1 MLPYARGRKEDVSD
15 THFIFVVTSW
25 RYGLNPFVRVGLCLS
40 AISCAWPVLAVD
52 DDGETMVVTASSVE
66 QNLKDAPASISVITQ
81 EDLQRK
87 PVQNLKD
94 VLKEVPGVQLTN
106 EGDNRKGVSIRGLD
120 SSYTLILVDGKRVNS
135 RNAVFRHNDFDLNWI
150 PVDSIERI
158 EVVRGPMSSL
168 YGSDA
173 LGGVVNI
180 ITKKIGQKWS
190 GTVTVDTTVQ
200 EHRDRGDTY
209 NGQFFTSGPLIDGV
223 LGMKAYGSLAK
234 REKDD
239 PQNSTTT
246 DTGETPRIEGFS
258 SRDGNV
264 EFAWTPNQNH
274 DFTAGYGFDRQDRD
288 SDSLDKNRLERQN
301 YSVSHNGRWDYGTSE
316 LKYYGEKVEN
326 KNPGNSSPIT
336 SESNTV
342 DGKYTLPLTAIN
354 QFLTVGGEWR
364 HDKLSDAVNLT
375 GGTSSK
381 TSASQYALFVEDE
394 WRIFEPLALTTG
406 VRMDDHE
413 TYGEHWSPRAY
424 LVYNATDT
432 VTVKGGWATAF
443 KAPSLLQLSPDW
455 TSNSCRGACKIV
467 GSPDLKPE
475 TSESWELGLY
485 YMGEEGWLEG
495 VESSV
500 TVFRNDVKDRIS
512 ISRTSDVNAAPGYQN
527 FVGFET
533 GANGRRIP
541 VFSYYNVNKARIQ
554 GVETELKIP
563 FNDEWKLSINY
574 TYNDGRDVS
583 NGENKPLSDLP
594 FHTANGTLDWKPLA
608 LEDWSF
614 YVSGHYTGQKRADSA
629 TAKTPGGYTIW
640 NTGAA
645 WQVTKDVKLRAG
657 VLNLGDKDLSRD
669 DYSYNEDGRRYFMA
683 VDYRF

>member
-1 MLPYARGRKEDVSD
+1 M
-15 THFIFVVTSW
+15 
-25 RYGLNPFVRVGLCLS
+25 
-40 AISCAWPVLAVD
+40 
-52 DDGETMVVTASSVE
+52 
-66 QNLKDAPASISVITQ
+66 
-81 EDLQRK
+81 
-87 PVQNLKD
+87 
-94 VLKEVPGVQLTN
+94 
-106 EGDNRKGVSIRGLD
+106 
-120 SSYTLILVDGKRVNS
+120 
-135 RNAVFRHNDFDLNWI
+135 
-150 PVDSIERI
+150 
-158 EVVRGPMSSL
+158 
-168 YGSDA
+168 
-173 LGGVVNI
+173 
-180 ITKKIGQKWS
+180 
-190 GTVTVDTTVQ
+190 
-200 EHRDRGDTY
+200 
-209 NGQFFTSGPLIDGV
+209 
-223 LGMKAYGSLAK
+223 
-234 REKDD
+234 
-239 PQNSTTT
+239 
-246 DTGETPRIEGFS
+246 
-258 SRDGNV
+258 
-264 EFAWTPNQNH
+264 
-274 DFTAGYGFDRQDRD
+274 
-288 SDSLDKNRLERQN
+288 
-301 YSVSHNGRWDYGTSE
+301 
-316 LKYYGEKVEN
+316 
-326 KNPGNSSPIT
+326 
-336 SESNTV
+336 
-342 DGKYTLPLTAIN
+342 
-354 QFLTVGGEWR
+354 
-364 HDKLSDAVNLT
+364 
-375 GGTSSK
+375 
-381 TSASQYALFVEDE
+381 EDE

-563 FNDEWKLSINY
+563 FNDEWKLSLNY

-614 YVSGHYTGQKRADSA
+614 YVSGHYTGQKRADNA

>member
-1 MLPYARGRKEDVSD
+1 MMMAKRWLSLHLPWNK
-15 THFIFVVTSW
+15 I
-25 RYGLNPFVRVGLCLS
+25 LN
-40 AISCAWPVLAVD
+40 
-52 DDGETMVVTASSVE
+52 
-66 QNLKDAPASISVITQ
+66 ASISVITQ

-190 GTVTVDTTVQ
+190 GTVTVDTTIQ

>member
-1 MLPYARGRKEDVSD
+1 
-15 THFIFVVTSW
+15 
-25 RYGLNPFVRVGLCLS
+25 
-40 AISCAWPVLAVD
+40 
-52 DDGETMVVTASSVE
+52 MVVTASSVE

-94 VLKEVPGVQLTN
+94 VLKDVPGVQLTN

-190 GTVTVDTTVQ
+190 GTVTVDSTIQ

-223 LGMKAYGSLAK
+223 LGMKVYGSLAK

-239 PQNSTTT
+239 PQSSTTAR
-246 DTGETPRIEGFS
+246 TGETPRIEGFT

-301 YSVSHNGRWDYGTSE
+301 YSVSHNGRWEYGTSE
-316 LKYYGEKVEN
+316 LKFYGEKLEN

-354 QFLTVGGEWR
+354 QFVTFGGEWR
-364 HDKLSDAVNLT
+364 HDKLNDAVNLT

-381 TSASQYALFVEDE
+381 TSASQYALFIEDE
-394 WRIFEPLALTTG
+394 WRIFEPLSLTTG

-512 ISRTSDVNAAPGYQN
+512 ISRTSDINAAPGYQN
-527 FVGFET
+527 FVGFT
-533 GANGRRIP
+533 ADGVP
-541 VFSYYNVNKARIQ
+541 VFRYYNVNKARIQ

-563 FNDEWKLSINY
+563 FNDQWKLSLNY

-645 WQVTKDVKLRAG
+645 WQVTKDIKLRAG
-657 VLNLGDKDLSRD
+657 VLNLTDKDLSRD

>member
-1 MLPYARGRKEDVSD
+1 MMMAKRWLSLHLPLNKTLKMLPPVS
-15 THFIFVVTSW
+15 
-25 RYGLNPFVRVGLCLS
+25 
-40 AISCAWPVLAVD
+40 
-52 DDGETMVVTASSVE
+52 AS
-66 QNLKDAPASISVITQ
+66 LPQ

>member
-1 MLPYARGRKEDVSD
+1 MMMAKRWLSLHLPLNK
-15 THFIFVVTSW
+15 TSKMH
-25 RYGLNPFVRVGLCLS
+25 P
-40 AISCAWPVLAVD
+40 
-52 DDGETMVVTASSVE
+52 
-66 QNLKDAPASISVITQ
+66 APASISVITQ

-190 GTVTVDTTVQ
+190 GTVTVDTTIQ

>member
-1 MLPYARGRKEDVSD
+1 MMMMAKRWLSLHLPLNKTLKMLP
-15 THFIFVVTSW
+15 
-25 RYGLNPFVRVGLCLS
+25 
-40 AISCAWPVLAVD
+40 
-52 DDGETMVVTASSVE
+52 
-66 QNLKDAPASISVITQ
+66 PASISVITQ

-190 GTVTVDTTVQ
+190 GTVTVDTTLQ

-364 HDKLSDAVNLT
+364 HDKLSDAVNLS

>member
-1 MLPYARGRKEDVSD
+1 MMMAKRWLSLHLPLNKTLKML
-15 THFIFVVTSW
+15 
-25 RYGLNPFVRVGLCLS
+25 
-40 AISCAWPVLAVD
+40 
-52 DDGETMVVTASSVE
+52 
-66 QNLKDAPASISVITQ
+66 PASISVITQ

>member
-1 MLPYARGRKEDVSD
+1 MMMAKRWLSLHLPLNK
-15 THFIFVVTSW
+15 TSKMH
-25 RYGLNPFVRVGLCLS
+25 P
-40 AISCAWPVLAVD
+40 PV
-52 DDGETMVVTASSVE
+52 
-66 QNLKDAPASISVITQ
+66 SVITQ

-190 GTVTVDTTVQ
+190 GTVTVDTTIQ

-336 SESNTV
+336 SESNAV